1 MRQGAIDEASGMARS
16 VILGAG
22 VAGLT
27 AAYTLERLGDPD
39 PVVVEKNPFTG
50 GLASTM
56 EWQGCRMDLGP
67 HRIHTVYPHAKELIH
82 ALVGDELVVS
92 KRKSQIFLRGKWLD
106 YPPRLGE
113 ILAKLGLITGLRILA
128 SVFPAKMRGLK
139 GKLTRRPPQTYGDY
153 LQRRFGAYLREMV
166 FDPFALKVYRED
178 ADDLDA
184 MVARVR
190 LASQGFFSVL
200 WEALTGHSRS
210 AVKSFLY
217 PNRGMGLISARL
229 TDRVREGGGT
239 VLLSHRIVRLR
250 HTGGLLRSVELEGPD
265 GKRLQIESSR
275 VISTIPLIDLL
286 DAFEPKPPTGV
297 REAAGNLTYAD
308 SFLVY
313 TLVNHQPLTTN
324 SWMYFPGDEVV
335 FTRVFELFNFSP
347 DLVPAGM
354 SCLCAEIPA
363 RPSDPIQ
370 FADETELKARVWEGF
385 KKTGMAKDA
394 ECVDQVVLKVPRAYP
409 IYRLGYREE
418 LKQVLDYL
426 SGMGNLISTG
436 RQGLFHYNN
445 SDHSMEMGRLAAEYS
460 HQTPDDSESWYS
472 QRGQFDAYRIVD

>member
-1 MRQGAIDEASGMARS
+1 MARS

-39 PVVVEKNPFTG
+39 PVVVERNSFPG

-92 KRKSQIFLRGKWLD
+92 RRRSQIFLQGKWLD

-113 ILAKLGLITGLRILA
+113 ILAKLGLVTGLRILGSA
-128 SVFPAKMRGLK
+128 IPAKIRGMK
-139 GKLTRRPPQTYGDY
+139 GKLFRKPPVTYGEY
-153 LQRRFGAYLREMV
+153 LQNRFGVYLRDLV

-200 WEALTGHSRS
+200 WEALTGRSRS

-217 PNRGMGLISARL
+217 PSLGMGLISARL
-229 TDRVREGGGT
+229 VERIQAGGGT
-239 VLLSHRIVRLR
+239 VYLSHRINRIR
-250 HTGGLLRSVELEGPD
+250 HTGGLVRSVELEGPEE
-265 GKRLQIESSR
+265 KRFQIECSR
-275 VISTIPLIDLL
+275 VISTIPLVDLL
-286 DAFEPKPPTGV
+286 DTLEPKPPIGV
-297 REAAGNLTYAD
+297 RDAAANLTYAD

-313 TLVNHQPLTTN
+313 TLVNKQPLTRN
-324 SWMYFPGDEVV
+324 SWMYFPGDEVI
-335 FTRVFELFNFSP
+335 FTRVFELFHFCP
-347 DLVPAGM
+347 QLVPEGL

-370 FADETELKARVWEGF
+370 YADEAELKARVWEGF
-385 KKTGMAKDA
+385 QKTGMAKDA
-394 ECVDQVVLKVPRAYP
+394 ECIDQVVLKVPRAYP
-409 IYRLGYREE
+409 IYRVGYREE

-445 SDHSMEMGRLAAEYS
+445 SDHSMEMGRLAAEFAMQS
-460 HQTPDDSESWYS
+460 PDDSESWYS
-472 QRGQFDAYRIVD
+472 KREQFDAYRIVD

>member
-1 MRQGAIDEASGMARS
+1 MARS

-27 AAYTLERLGDPD
+27 AAYTLQRLGDPD
-39 PVVVEKNPFTG
+39 PAVIEKNSFTG

-67 HRIHTVYPHAKELIH
+67 HRIHTIYPHAKELIH

-113 ILAKLGLITGLRILA
+113 ILVKLGLVTGLRILA
-128 SVFPAKMRGLK
+128 SAFPAKVRGLK
-139 GKLTRRPPQTYGDY
+139 GKLIGRPPLTYGEY

-190 LASQGFFSVL
+190 LASQGFFSVA
-200 WEALTGHSRS
+200 WEALTGRSRS

-217 PNRGMGLISARL
+217 PNLGMGLISARL
-229 TDRVREGGGT
+229 AERIQVRGGT
-239 VLLSHRIVRLR
+239 VLLAHQVIRIR
-250 HTGGLLRSVELEGPD
+250 HTGGLVRSIELEEPD
-265 GKRLQIESSR
+265 GKRYQIETSR
-275 VISTIPLIDLL
+275 VISTIPLVDLL
-286 DAFEPKPPTGV
+286 DTFEPKPPTGV
-297 REAAGNLTYAD
+297 RDAAANLTYAD

-313 TLVNHQPLTTN
+313 TLVNQQPLTRN
-324 SWMYFPGDEVV
+324 SWMYFPGDEVI
-335 FTRVFELFNFSP
+335 FTRVFELFHFSP
-347 DLVPAGM
+347 NLVPEGM

-363 RPSDPIQ
+363 RPTDPIQ
-370 FADETELKARVWEGF
+370 FAEESELKARVWEGF
-385 KKTGMAKDA
+385 QRTGMAKDA

-409 IYRLGYREE
+409 IYRVGYRQE

-445 SDHSMEMGRLAAEYS
+445 SDHSMEMGRLAAEFT
-460 HQTPDDSESWYS
+460 HQSPDDSEPWYS
-472 QRGQFDAYRIVD
+472 KREQFDAYRIVD